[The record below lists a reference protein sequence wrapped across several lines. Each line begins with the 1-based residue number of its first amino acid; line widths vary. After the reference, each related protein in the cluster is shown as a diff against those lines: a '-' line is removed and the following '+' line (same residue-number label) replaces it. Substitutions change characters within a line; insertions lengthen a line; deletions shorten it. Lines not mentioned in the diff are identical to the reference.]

1 MTNTFTFMVK
11 CYIAM
16 RKNRQLLHMAT
27 HMNPLTIMLGK
38 RNQAQSNTYIHL
50 NGVQKQTKR
59 TCDDRD
65 QNSGCSVGD
74 LVGRVHEIA
83 FWAQGHPPTL
93 ISSIAEKD
101 QTALRPGMWVWSTK
115 WPSVASAS
123 SFSPL
128 GLGILTREMAKLG

>member
-11 CYIAM
+11 CYISM

-38 RNQAQSNTYIHL
+38 RNQAQSSTYIHL

-83 FWAQGHPPTL
+83 FWAQ
-93 ISSIAEKD
+93 
-101 QTALRPGMWVWSTK
+101 
-115 WPSVASAS
+115 
-123 SFSPL
+123 
-128 GLGILTREMAKLG
+128 EMF